1 MSAQQPATLET
12 RPRTRERAALAVVV
26 PVYNEIENIDRLHDE
41 LTAALDALD
50 EPYRIVYIDDG
61 SRDGSKDRLAELAMD
76 DPAVVFVDLRRNFGQ
91 TAAIAAGIDHAD
103 ADVVVM
109 MDADLQNDPADIPR
123 LLAKMDE
130 GFDVVSGWRRDRKD
144 KFVTRRLPSMIA
156 NGLISSVTG
165 VHLHDYGCTL
175 KAYRREVVDEIRLY
189 GEMHRFIPVFASAAG
204 ANIAEMVV
212 NHRPRLY
219 GKSKYGLWRTFKVM
233 LDLITVKFLLSYRT
247 TPMYL
252 FGGFGLGLIGVSL
265 LTLFIALLN
274 KWIRGASLIR
284 TPLPQLAAT
293 FFILGMQSILMGLL
307 AELLVRTYHE
317 SQDKPTYVV
326 RRVIADGDEH
336 RPHNARNLPRYD

>member
-1 MSAQQPATLET
+1 MSAQQPVTMEPP
-12 RPRTRERAALAVVV
+12 PRTSERAALAVVA
-26 PVYNEIENIDRLHDE
+26 PVYNEIDNIDRLHEE
-41 LTAALDALD
+41 LTTALDGIGK
-50 EPYRIVYIDDG
+50 PYLIVYVDDG
-61 SRDGSKDRLAELAMD
+61 SRDGSKERLAELALSH
-76 DPAVVFVDLRRNFGQ
+76 PSVVFVDLRRNFGQ
-91 TAAIAAGIDHAD
+91 TAAIAAGLDHAD
-103 ADVVVM
+103 ADVVIM

-123 LLAKMDE
+123 LLEKMDE
-130 GFDVVSGWRRDRKD
+130 GYDVVSGWRHDRKD
-144 KFVTRRLPSMIA
+144 KFLTRRLPSMIA
-156 NGLISSVTG
+156 NGLISNVTG

-175 KAYRREVVDEIRLY
+175 KAYRREVIDEIRLY

-204 ANIAEMVV
+204 ANITELVV

-219 GKSKYGLWRTFKVM
+219 GQSKYGLWRTFKVV

-265 LTLFIALLN
+265 LTLFAALLN

-284 TPLPQLAAT
+284 TPLPQLATT

-326 RRVIADGDEH
+326 RRVILGGDVH
-336 RPHNARNLPRYD
+336 HPRAVRNLPRYE